1 MRFAR
6 RQIVPGIAFGSANSF
21 PGVDYSMP
29 FQLESN
35 YRPRGDQGQ
44 AIAKLLKSVE
54 AGNRHQ
60 TLLGVTGSGKTFTIA
75 NVIRELDRPTLVISH
90 NKTLAAQLYSEFKQ
104 FFPRNA
110 VEYFVSYFDYYQPE
124 AYIPRSDTYIEKD
137 SSINE
142 EIERLR
148 LAATSA
154 LLSRRDTIVVAS
166 VSCIYGITSPED
178 YLQMLLTVKSGQQLS
193 REAVLGRL
201 IDMLYERN
209 DVNFARGRF
218 RVRGDVVEV
227 YPGSADEEGIRLE
240 FFGDEIESITRFDPL
255 TGHAHESLSVITFF
269 PAKQFVTPA
278 DKLNRA
284 LRTIREELEQRIVE
298 LESQNK
304 LLEAQRLRMRTE
316 YDLEMLQEMGF
327 CNGIENYSRHLSGRP
342 PGSKPYTIIDFFP
355 KDLLVVIDESH
366 ATIPQ
371 IGGMYEGDRSRKT
384 VLVNYGFRLPSALD
398 NRPLN
403 FDEFMKMTNQI
414 IYMSATPAEFE
425 IQNSVVGNNGYIPH
439 RRQRIG
445 ERELVPFVL
454 PGQASP
460 VVGQAPRLPSA
471 RSAGGAPALQ
481 ISRTDQP
488 PEKFDVRTPGAPLVV
503 EQIIRPTGLLDP
515 KITVKP
521 LKNQIDET
529 IDLCRQRVEKGERVL
544 VTTLT
549 KRTAEDLADYL
560 RDVGLKVRYLHSDID
575 AIERVEILRGLRAAD
590 FDILVGI
597 NLLREGLD
605 LPEVSLVCILD
616 ADKEGFLRSQ
626 TSLIQ
631 TAGRAARHVNG
642 EVVLFADT
650 FTQSMDALISISE
663 YRRAKQM
670 DYNEKHGITPQ
681 TVRRAV
687 QESLH
692 TILRGREIAASVI
705 REAGGDFNVTELLRE
720 LQEEMQ
726 EASANLEFERAALLR
741 DQIMEVKSGAG
752 IDKIEP
758 QRRKVRY
765 SSRSRGTGR
774 RRSRV

>member
-1 MRFAR
+1 ML
-6 RQIVPGIAFGSANSF
+6 SC
-21 PGVDYSMP
+21 GVG

-35 YRPRGDQGQ
+35 YKPRGDQRQ

-60 TLLGVTGSGKTFTIA
+60 TLLGVTGSGKTFTVA
-75 NVIRELDRPTLVISH
+75 NVIKELDRPALIISH

-104 FFPRNA
+104 FFPHNA

-148 LAATSA
+148 LSATSA

-166 VSCIYGITSPED
+166 VSCIYGVTSPDD
-178 YLQMLLTVKSGQQLS
+178 YLRMLLTLKKGQQIS

-201 IDMLYERN
+201 VDMLYERN
-209 DVNFARGRF
+209 DIAFSRGKF

-227 YPGSADEEGIRLE
+227 HPATSDEDAIRVE
-240 FFGDEIESITRFDPL
+240 FFGDEVEAITRFDPL
-255 TGHAHESLSVITFF
+255 TGHAHESLNVITFY

-284 LRTIREELEQRIVE
+284 LSSIRNELDHRIIE
-298 LESQNK
+298 LESQNR
-304 LLEAQRLRMRTE
+304 LLEAQRLKMRTE

-327 CNGIENYSRHLSGRP
+327 CNGIENYSRHLSGRM
-342 PGSKPYTIIDFFP
+342 PGSKPFTLLDFFP
-355 KDLLVVIDESH
+355 KDYLLVIDESH

-384 VLVNYGFRLPSALD
+384 VLVEYGFRLPSALD

-403 FDEFMKMTNQI
+403 FKEFMGNANQLV
-414 IYMSATPAEFE
+414 YVSATPAEFE
-425 IQNSVVGNNGYIPH
+425 IKNSVVGNSAYFPH
-439 RRQRIG
+439 RRERIG
-445 ERELVPFVL
+445 EDEKVPFIL
-454 PGQASP
+454 PGKTETH
-460 VVGQAPRLPSA
+460 V
-471 RSAGGAPALQ
+471 
-481 ISRTDQP
+481 SRTD
-488 PEKFDVRTPGAPLVV
+488 EAADKFDVTTAGSPLVV

-515 KITVKP
+515 RITLRG
-521 LKNQIDET
+521 LKHQIDDT
-529 IDLCRQRVEKGERVL
+529 IELCRERVEKQERVL

-549 KRTAEDLADYL
+549 KRTAEDLSDYL

-575 AIERVEILRGLRAAD
+575 TIERVEILRGLRAAD

-650 FTQSMDALISISE
+650 VTDSMQALINISE
-663 YRRAKQM
+663 YRRAKQVE
-670 DYNEKHGITPQ
+670 YNEKHGITPQ

-692 TILRGREIAASVI
+692 TILRGRQVAASVI
-705 REAGGDFNVTELLRE
+705 NEAGGDFNLTELLRE
-720 LQEEMQ
+720 LEDEMQ
-726 EASANLEFERAALLR
+726 QASANLEFERAALLR
-741 DQIMEVKSGAG
+741 DQIMEVKSGTG
-752 IDKIEP
+752 ISKIEP
-758 QRRKVRY
+758 KRKPVKYTRNN
-765 SSRSRGTGR
+765 GR

>member
-1 MRFAR
+1 
-6 RQIVPGIAFGSANSF
+6 
-21 PGVDYSMP
+21 MP

-35 YRPRGDQGQ
+35 YKPRGDQAQ
-44 AIAKLLKSVE
+44 AIGKLIKSVE

-166 VSCIYGITSPED
+166 VSCIYGVTSPED
-178 YLQMLLTVKSGQQLS
+178 YLQMLLTLKRGQHIS

-227 YPGSADEEGIRLE
+227 YPASADEEGIRIE
-240 FFGDEIESITRFDPL
+240 FFGDEIEAITRFDPL

-284 LRTIREELEQRIVE
+284 LRTIREELEERIIE

-327 CNGIENYSRHLSGRP
+327 CNGIENYSRHLSGRS

-355 KDLLVVIDESH
+355 KDFLVVIDESH

-371 IGGMYEGDRSRKT
+371 IGGMYKGDRSRKT

-403 FDEFMKMTNQI
+403 FDEFMKITNQTV
-414 IYMSATPAEFE
+414 YVSATPAEFE
-425 IQNSVVGNNGYIPH
+425 IQNSVVGNKGYIPH

-445 ERELVPFVL
+445 DEELVPFVL
-454 PGQASP
+454 PGEKGSAPIDRKQALN
-460 VVGQAPRLPSA
+460 ADKRRA
-471 RSAGGAPALQ
+471 RAQRSSSNSDVLV
-481 ISRTDQP
+481 SRTDEP
-488 PEKFDVRTPGAPLVV
+488 PEKFDVHTPGAPLVV

-515 KITVKP
+515 KITLKP

-529 IDLCRQRVEKGERVL
+529 MELCRQRVEKSERVL

-642 EVVLFADT
+642 EVVLFADQV
-650 FTQSMDALISISE
+650 TQSMEALISISE
-663 YRRAKQM
+663 YRRTKQM
-670 DYNEKHGITPQ
+670 EYNEQHGITPQ

-705 REAGGDFNVTELLRE
+705 QEAGGDFNVTELLRE
-720 LQEEMQ
+720 LEEEMQ

-741 DQIMEVKSGAG
+741 DQIMEVKSGTG
-752 IDKIEP
+752 ISKIEP
-758 QRRKVRY
+758 KRRPVKY

>member
-1 MRFAR
+1 M
-6 RQIVPGIAFGSANSF
+6 AFE
-21 PGVDYSMP
+21 
-29 FQLESN
+29 LESN
-35 YRPRGDQGQ
+35 YKPRGDQSQ
-44 AIAKLLKSVE
+44 AIAKLLKSIE

-60 TLLGVTGSGKTFTIA
+60 TLLGVTGSGKTFTMA
-75 NVIRELDRPTLVISH
+75 NVIRELDRPALIISH

-148 LAATSA
+148 LSATSA

-166 VSCIYGITSPED
+166 VSCIYGVTSPED
-178 YLQMLLTVKSGQQLS
+178 YLRMLLTVKKGQQIT

-201 IDMLYERN
+201 VDMLYERN
-209 DVNFARGRF
+209 DMNFSRGKF
-218 RVRGDVVEV
+218 RVRGDVVEI
-227 YPGSADEEGIRLE
+227 YPATADEEAIRLE
-240 FFGDEIESITRFDPL
+240 FFGDEIDAITRFDPL
-255 TGHAHESLSVITFF
+255 TGHAREGLRVITFY

-284 LRTIREELEQRIVE
+284 LSSIRNELDHRIVE
-298 LESQNK
+298 LESQSK
-304 LLEAQRLRMRTE
+304 LLEAQRLKMRTE

-327 CNGIENYSRHLSGRP
+327 CNGIENYSRHLSGRM
-342 PGSKPYTIIDFFP
+342 PGSKPFTLLDFFP
-355 KDLLVVIDESH
+355 KDYLLVVDESH

-371 IGGMYEGDRSRKT
+371 IGGMYEGDKSRKT
-384 VLVNYGFRLPSALD
+384 VLVEYGFRLPSALD

-403 FDEFMKMTNQI
+403 FKEFMGMTNQI
-414 IYMSATPAEFE
+414 AYVSATPAEFE
-425 IQNSVVGNNGYIPH
+425 IKNSVVGNEGYFPH
-439 RRQRIG
+439 KRERIG
-445 ERELVPFVL
+445 EDEAVPFV
-454 PGQASP
+454 
-460 VVGQAPRLPSA
+460 V
-471 RSAGGAPALQ
+471 AGEAANGSRRTPNVDGKA
-481 ISRTDQP
+481 IVSRTDQP
-488 PEKFDVRTPGAPLVV
+488 PEAFDVHTPGAPLVV

-515 KITVKP
+515 KITLKP

-529 IDLCRQRVEKGERVL
+529 IELCRQRVEKQERVL

-549 KRTAEDLADYL
+549 KRTAEDLSDYL

-575 AIERVEILRGLRAAD
+575 TIERVEILRGLRAAD

-631 TAGRAARHVNG
+631 TAGRAARHING

-650 FTQSMDALISISE
+650 VTQSMQALISISD
-663 YRRAKQM
+663 YRRTKQTE
-670 DYNEKHGITPQ
+670 YNEKHGITPT

-705 REAGGDFNVTELLRE
+705 QEGGGDFNLTELLRE
-720 LQEEMQ
+720 LEEEMQ
-726 EASANLEFERAALLR
+726 TASANLEFERAALLR
-741 DQIMEVKSGAG
+741 DQIMEVKSGTG
-752 IDKIEP
+752 LTKIEP
-758 QRRKVRY
+758 KRKSVKY
-765 SSRSRGTGR
+765 SRGGVQR